1 MIRKKIKTLPA
12 LLKCIDN
19 HRQKKDKIV
28 FTNGCFD
35 ILHRGHVEYLETAK
49 KQGDILIVGLN
60 SDSSVKIIKGL
71 ERPINRQNDRAA
83 VIAALESVDYVVI
96 FEQTT
101 PLEIIKKIRPHVLVK
116 GSDWKIKDIVGANL
130 LKNYGGKIARI
141 RFLNGYSTTKLI
153 ERVAKK

>member
-1 MIRKKIKTLPA
+1 MIKKKIKTLPA
-12 LLKCIDN
+12 LLKFIN
-19 HRQKKDKIV
+19 KHRREKQKIV

-60 SDSSVKIIKGL
+60 SDSSVKIIKGSK
-71 ERPINRQNDRAA
+71 RPINPQNDRAA
-83 VIAALESVDYVVI
+83 VIAALESVDYVV
-96 FEQTT
+96 FFDQTT

-130 LKNYGGKIARI
+130 LKKYGGKIARI
-141 RFLNGYSTTKLI
+141 KFLNGYSTTNIIKKA
-153 ERVAKK
+153 AKK